1 MNMPHFEQ
9 KLNYS
14 CLAACPPRP
23 SPLVPRPLLLAS
35 CLLLLLVACASQP
48 VTVTREPVSLRLVSA
63 DSCGALAEQLA
74 AAYGEAYPWVTVQV
88 EVWNSALAQETLRA
102 GEADGST
109 ELTTSLALLSW
120 LGETTGEEPLWSHPF
135 ARDGIAIIVHPGLPL
150 TEVGLAHL
158 QEVFRGR
165 VQEWGGV
172 VLVAVNREQGSGTRV
187 VFESAVMGGYDV
199 TPTGVV
205 MPSSQAVVEY
215 VARTPGAIGYVS
227 TAWVDDRVRV
237 LPVEGI
243 LPTPATIADES
254 YPLSR
259 PLYLATTAEPAGEVR
274 EFTQWVL
281 GPEGQVII
289 GKLENW

>member
-9 KLNYS
+9 ELDSSY
-14 CLAACPPRP
+14 LA
-23 SPLVPRPLLLAS
+23 PLAPHPLLLAA
-35 CLLLLLVACASQP
+35 CLLLLLAACASQP
-48 VTVTREPVSLRLVSA
+48 VTVTREPISLRLISA

-74 AAYGEAYPWVTVQV
+74 AAYEEAYPWITVHVQ
-88 EVWNSALAQETLRA
+88 VWNSALAQETLRT
-102 GEADGST
+102 GGAD
-109 ELTTSLALLSW
+109 LALLSW
-120 LGETTGEEPLWSHPF
+120 PGEATGEEPLWSHPF
-135 ARDGIAIIVHPGLPL
+135 AHDGIAIIAHPGLPL
-150 TEVGLAHL
+150 TEIGLAHL

-199 TPTGVV
+199 TSTGVV
-205 MPSSQAVVEY
+205 MPSSQAVVEH
-215 VARTPGAIGYVS
+215 VAQTPGAIGYVS
-227 TAWVDDRVRV
+227 TFQVDDRVRV
-237 LPVEGI
+237 LPVEGV
-243 LPTPATIADES
+243 LPTPATIAEGS

-259 PLYLATTAEPAGEVR
+259 PLYLAATAEPAGATR
-274 EFTQWVL
+274 EFAQWVL